1 MLEAALTYGDGLD
14 GLRWALAALS
24 LLASLGYLAVVNTP
38 TSKTRTALK
47 TVSVAALAPLP
58 LLALG
63 QENAPT
69 FGLVCL
75 AAALALGSAGD
86 YFLALKDDP
95 RNFQRGL
102 IAFLIG
108 HFFYM
113 AVMLPRAVQPEG
125 LQIAGVAL
133 LIAMSVGTFN
143 WLAPKL
149 GKYTMPVGV
158 YMGVI
163 TLMALAALS
172 TPAPLAGL
180 GALLFVFS
188 DAVIAV
194 DKFRRPVPFR
204 GPIIWVT
211 YYAGQALLAGGLL
224 TLLR

>member
-1 MLEAALTYGDGLD
+1 MLNEALTFGDGLD
-14 GLRWALAALS
+14 GLRWALAGLS
-24 LLASLGYLAVVNTP
+24 LLASLGYLAAVDTP
-38 TSKTRTALK
+38 ASHVRTALK
-47 TVSVAALAPLP
+47 TISVAALAPLP
-58 LLALG
+58 LLGLG
-63 QENAPT
+63 HEGAPAAA
-69 FGLVCL
+69 LVCL
-75 AAALALGSAGD
+75 AVALALGSLGD
-86 YFLALKDDP
+86 YFLALKGEAK
-95 RNFQRGL
+95 NFQRGL

-149 GKYTMPVGV
+149 GSYMFPVGV

-194 DKFRRPVPFR
+194 DKFRQPVRFR
-204 GPIIWVT
+204 GPIIWIT
-211 YYAGQALLAGGLL
+211 YYAGQVLLAGGLL
-224 TLLR
+224 ALLR

>member
-1 MLEAALTYGDGLD
+1 L
-14 GLRWALAALS
+14 
-24 LLASLGYLAVVNTP
+24 
-38 TSKTRTALK
+38 RTALK
-47 TVSVAALAPLP
+47 TISVAALAPLP

-63 QENAPT
+63 HENAPT
-69 FGLVCL
+69 VALVCL
-75 AAALALGSAGD
+75 AGALALGSLGD

-95 RNFQRGL
+95 KNFQRGL

-113 AVMLPRAVQPEG
+113 AVMLPRAGQPEG
-125 LQIAGVAL
+125 LQIAGVAV
-133 LIAMSVGTFN
+133 LIALSVGTFN

-149 GKYTMPVGV
+149 GSYMLPVGV

-211 YYAGQALLAGGLL
+211 YYAGQALLAASLL
-224 TLLR
+224 ELLR